1 MNLAAFFGYK
11 AGIISNYFNI
21 KVMHEGARPQIYTES
36 VHPWIVSYSA
46 AWSVQFWSLFFYTS
60 SLSCAVCLA
69 NGRTRSKQWMD
80 GG

>member
-36 VHPWIVSYSA
+36 VHRWIVSYSA
-46 AWSVQFWSLFFYTS
+46 AWSVQFWSPFSTP
-60 SLSCAVCLA
+60 LA
-69 NGRTRSKQWMD
+69 
-80 GG
+80 